1 MENGK
6 DKRSRKPPISY
17 RPPAELEA
25 EFWLRVKR
33 SGLSRNAF
41 ITQALFGGEMPRAS
55 RRPVIEKQLIVH
67 LLSQTARLHDD
78 LHEISLMA
86 GSDSGVALKLEEAVA
101 ELTAIRQACFHAMGR
116 RS

>member
-6 DKRSRKPPISY
+6 DKQKRKPPISY
-17 RPPAELEA
+17 RPPAEFEA
-25 EFWLRVKR
+25 EFWLRVER

-41 ITQALFGGEMPRAS
+41 ITQAIFGGEVPRAA
-55 RRPVIEKQLIVH
+55 RRPVIEKQLIAH

-86 GSDSGVALKLEEAVA
+86 GPEAGVALKLEQAVA